1 MSLKITYEAYG
12 RTGNNLIQFATCK
25 LIQIMFGQHSFIYN
39 KKLLNPI
46 IFDDKLY
53 QKLIEGDRDTEELVK
68 NRNILC
74 QGYFQDDRLLLCFRE
89 QLVEEFLK
97 SRETIYDNN
106 CRNRC
111 LRSFFQVGPQ
121 ISPSEKDIIISL
133 RLEDF
138 FQASTSST
146 NIIPPQFYLDI
157 ISHQK
162 YERLIIVCK
171 RPSSDP
177 SAQWEKKYLSKFMHL
192 NPIISHG
199 SLEQDSALMRAAPRL
214 IHSNSTLCW
223 FNSYL
228 SNKLQRFI
236 PDTGFYP
243 EQRLGLI
250 DISTDVI
257 IKVKPM
263 TNNEVLNL

>member
-25 LIQIMFGQHSFIYN
+25 LIQIMFGRHSFVFN
-39 KKLLNPI
+39 KKLADYYIL
-46 IFDDKLY
+46 DDKLY
-53 QKLIEGDRDTEELVK
+53 QKLIKGDRDTEEIVK

-74 QGYFQDDRLLLCFRE
+74 QGYFQDDRLLLRFRE
-89 QLVEEFLK
+89 QLVEEIMK
-97 SRETIYDNN
+97 SRDTIYDNN
-106 CRNRC
+106 CRNRS
-111 LRSFFQVGPQ
+111 LHSFFQTIPL
-121 ISPSEKDIIISL
+121 INPSEKDIVVSL

-138 FQASTSST
+138 FHADASST

-157 ISHQK
+157 LSYQK

-177 SAQWEKKYLSKFMHL
+177 KADWEKKYLSKFMHL
-192 NPIISHG
+192 KPLITHG
-199 SLEQDSALMRAAPRL
+199 TVEQDSALIRVAPRL

-228 SNKLQRFI
+228 SNKFQRFI

-250 DISTDVI
+250 DPDTDI
-257 IKVKPM
+257 LIKVKPM
-263 TNNEVLNL
+263 THNEVLHL